1 MPIEASGATVEHP
14 AGWMLLPAS
23 GSPPVVMFNLCD
35 PAMTDGCLVR
45 GEMVLS
51 APNPEVPEASLEA
64 RLASAK
70 ANPQLQP
77 GSAEIQ
83 SGRYGAVETFW
94 QGPHS
99 SHSSKIVKRGSM
111 QIQTPAGWYD
121 CMLTADP
128 ALFETQV
135 GQWRR
140 FCASLDATAATDTN
154 THG

>member
-1 MPIEASGATVEHP
+1 
-14 AGWMLLPAS
+14 
-23 GSPPVVMFNLCD
+23 MFNLCD
-35 PAMTDGCLVR
+35 PAMTDGCLVL
-45 GEMVLS
+45 GEMVIS
-51 APNPEVPEASLEA
+51 SPNPGGSQASLEA

-70 ANPQLQP
+70 ANQQLLP
-77 GSAEIQ
+77 GSAAIQ
-83 SGRYGAVETFW
+83 SGRYDAVETFW
-94 QGPHS
+94 QGSHS
-99 SHSSKIVKRGSM
+99 SHISKIVKRGSM

-121 CMLTADP
+121 CVLTADP